1 MVRHLS
7 PYLLKHVDIILPPQY
22 FRGSTKL
29 PPELHLMMAVL
40 EDAIDCITKY
50 RSATDREGRRIFDE
64 EQRWLFSEDSHWLY
78 SFGSMCDVLD
88 LDAEAVRRSLGFGS
102 MRSEQAPRVGR
113 ARGDHSAEYR
123 REPDGAVSQELR

>member
-22 FRGSTKL
+22 FRASTKL
-29 PPELHLMMAVL
+29 APELRLMMAVL

-50 RSATDREGRRIFDE
+50 RSAADREGRRIFDE
-64 EQRWLFSEDSHWLY
+64 EQQWVYSEESQWLY

-88 LDAEAVRRSLGFGS
+88 LDAEAVRRSLGFG
-102 MRSEQAPRVGR
+102 G
-113 ARGDHSAEYR
+113 
-123 REPDGAVSQELR
+123 